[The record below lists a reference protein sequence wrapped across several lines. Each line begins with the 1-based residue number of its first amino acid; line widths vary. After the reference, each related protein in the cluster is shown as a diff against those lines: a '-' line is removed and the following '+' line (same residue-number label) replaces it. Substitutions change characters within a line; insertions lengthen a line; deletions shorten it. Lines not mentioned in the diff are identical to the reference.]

1 MAEKQTQIKI
11 DPDFKS
17 LIRPLQRTEYL
28 QLEQNIIQDGCRDP
42 ITIWNGYIIDGHNR
56 YEICMRHHIP
66 FQTRTMEFEYREQ
79 VIAWI
84 CANQLGRR
92 NITEETRR
100 FLIGIQYENEKIVGK
115 LRNEAGINQHTKKD
129 PSSTSGEGV
138 DGKPI
143 SPEKF
148 KHVTAIRIA
157 RENNVS
163 SGTVQKYAAYSKA
176 VEEISRKDPALAS
189 KILTGQYKI
198 SHNNIVALARLP
210 KADLLRFSERI
221 ENTKQPYVQYSAARQ
236 GVNTTVEESTAS
248 MQPTVKDMPQF
259 DPDAEIN
266 RLALTIPSWAGSIER
281 TRSKTDLSITTLA
294 AKCKLL
300 AVLGDLEDSIAKL
313 RAAIKED

>member
-1 MAEKQTQIKI
+1 MAEKQTQIRI

-115 LRNEAGINQHTKKD
+115 LRKD
-129 PSSTSGEGV
+129 C
-138 DGKPI
+138 
-143 SPEKF
+143 
-148 KHVTAIRIA
+148 
-157 RENNVS
+157 
-163 SGTVQKYAAYSKA
+163 
-176 VEEISRKDPALAS
+176 L
-189 KILTGQYKI
+189 
-198 SHNNIVALARLP
+198 
-210 KADLLRFSERI
+210 
-221 ENTKQPYVQYSAARQ
+221 
-236 GVNTTVEESTAS
+236 
-248 MQPTVKDMPQF
+248 
-259 DPDAEIN
+259 
-266 RLALTIPSWAGSIER
+266 
-281 TRSKTDLSITTLA
+281 
-294 AKCKLL
+294 
-300 AVLGDLEDSIAKL
+300 
-313 RAAIKED
+313 